1 MKFTR
6 FIGFASKLK
15 KRRIAVGVTSVFA
28 VVVILLIF
36 RMGTGAP
43 AVATYTAERGEFLI
57 NIKTNGE
64 LKAARSATVMVPQKV
79 RGEMR
84 VVSLVD
90 DGTNVEEGAF
100 LLQFDTSDA
109 EKRVKDQQDALDN
122 VKAELVSLEANIES
136 AMKQLENSLLI
147 QGYSFEQAKLRRDM
161 MKYEA
166 DSKKREQELEF
177 KKSELS
183 LDQAREKIESQKI
196 IDESKLRKARL
207 DIKQAEQR
215 LTEAQEQFESMT
227 LTAPK
232 SGMVVLQKIWT
243 QTGMEKIKV
252 GSTPWRGMAVID
264 IPDLSTMQ
272 VKTKINEI
280 DVSRVK
286 LGHQTVITLDALP
299 GPTFYGEITNIA
311 TLARQE
317 QGTDMKVFDVEVTM
331 DSTSTKGDLKPGMT
345 AQCELITNK
354 VPDVLFV
361 PLEAVF
367 DKEDTTVVYVKERG
381 FNRRYVKVG
390 AKNSDYI
397 VIEDGLKDGDE
408 VALRDPTLSLEE
420 IGVEESGGNG
430 KKSSL

>member
-1 MKFTR
+1 MKVPHFV
-6 FIGFASKLK
+6 GFASKLK
-15 KRRIAVGVTSVFA
+15 KRRVAVGVTGVFA
-28 VVVILLIF
+28 VVVMLLIF
-36 RMGTGAP
+36 RMSTGAP

-57 NIKTNGE
+57 TIKTHGE
-64 LKAARSATVMVPQKV
+64 LKAARSATVMVPQRV

-90 DGTNVEEGAF
+90 DGTNVEEGDF

-122 VKAELVSLEANIES
+122 AKAELVSLEANIES
-136 AMKQLENSLLI
+136 SMKQLENGLLI
-147 QGYSFEQAKLRRDM
+147 QEYSFEQAKLRRDM

-183 LDQAREKIESQKI
+183 LEQAREKIESQKI

-207 DIKQAEQR
+207 DIKQAEQK
-215 LTEAQEQFESMT
+215 LTEAQEHFESMT

-243 QTGMEKIKV
+243 MTGMEKIKV
-252 GSTPWRGMAVID
+252 GSTPWRGMAVIN

-286 LGHQTVITLDALP
+286 RGQQAVITLDALP
-299 GPTFYGEITNIA
+299 GPTFYGEIATIA

-317 QGTDMKVFDVEVTM
+317 QGTNMKVFDVEVTL
-331 DSTSTKGDLKPGMT
+331 DSTSTNGELKPGMT
-345 AQCELITNK
+345 AQSELITGK

-381 FNRRYVKVG
+381 FKRRYVKVG

-408 VALRDPTLSLEE
+408 VALRDPTLPLEE
-420 IGVEESGGNG
+420 LGVEESGGNG
-430 KKSSL
+430 KKSL